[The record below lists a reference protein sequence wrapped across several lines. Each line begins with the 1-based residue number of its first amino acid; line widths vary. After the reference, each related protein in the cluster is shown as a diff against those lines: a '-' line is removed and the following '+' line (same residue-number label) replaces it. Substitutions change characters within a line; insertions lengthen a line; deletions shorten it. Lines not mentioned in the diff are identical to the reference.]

1 MIIVLPKKN
10 KKTTLPSP
18 ERWDKD
24 HHKRREEMRRDPNA
38 NTHRHVRA
46 TTHRFVLTRPFIQP
60 PPPAFIH
67 FIHTGVVI
75 AKSSKIVYVD
85 GNAYFPVNDVKME
98 YFSKT
103 DFHTRCSWKGEA
115 DYYNVDI
122 GGVKLENAAWQYPAD
137 TCTDAC
143 KDAGIAGYI
152 SFYTHKGVTVK

>member
-1 MIIVLPKKN
+1 MNAERLVHFSTYQLFDMGN
-10 KKTTLPSP
+10 KSSSS
-18 ERWDKD
+18 
-24 HHKRREEMRRDPNA
+24 
-38 NTHRHVRA
+38 A
-46 TTHRFVLTRPFIQP
+46 TALVN
-60 PPPAFIH
+60 
-67 FIHTGVVI
+67 GVVI